1 MIDSITALNLLS
13 HHPPLRHMMTGQS
26 LQQLLNILINHRYLK
41 YNIYVPV
48 LSLIC
53 PSLVS
58 LPNIASGLSLAM
70 VNVMSKV
77 SNPSVILSQVTDKLA
92 LPSVAPAFIVILNG
106 LELKSAP
113 DPTTVQYVVSS

>member
-1 MIDSITALNLLS
+1 MMIDSIIALNLLS
-13 HHPPLRHMMTGQS
+13 HHPPLRHMMTGRS

-113 DPTTVQYVVSS
+113 DPTTVQ